1 MSRFTLCCE
10 LAGDR
15 RSGER
20 DAGAYQARRQ
30 DADAGEPERDA
41 GARSEMVRGRE
52 GEHLDGGRQIT
63 RPPGGSSATPC
74 RGDSPGDERATGTA
88 PGRECMD
95 TVSHR

>member
-1 MSRFTLCCE
+1 MSRFTLCRE

-15 RSGER
+15 RSGEG
-20 DAGAYQARRQ
+20 DARAYQARRQ

-63 RPPGGSSATPC
+63 RPPGQLGHALQ
-74 RGDSPGDERATGTA
+74 GDSPGDERATGTA